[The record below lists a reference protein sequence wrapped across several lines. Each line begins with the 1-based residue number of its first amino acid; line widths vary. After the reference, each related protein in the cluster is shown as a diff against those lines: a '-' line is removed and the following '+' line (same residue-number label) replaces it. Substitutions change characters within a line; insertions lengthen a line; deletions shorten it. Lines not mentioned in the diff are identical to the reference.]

1 MRVLEL
7 GWEFPPRISGG
18 LGTACE
24 GIVRGLRANG
34 VDVLLVLPRLVG
46 GEDAAG
52 ATFVSADELE
62 RALEGRRLRATPALA
77 DAEGEGSGALDVV
90 AVPAALRPY
99 QSAADYARERRP
111 EDTSSRPRASDPS
124 AAGPGA
130 PLTQARAAEPSARPP
145 LQGGYGANLAAEV
158 RRYARV
164 VADLASTERFDVIH
178 AHDWM
183 TFPAGIAAREA
194 SGKPLVVH
202 VHASEWDRCGGLG
215 DPAVRTI
222 EAEGLAAA
230 DLIVCVSHYMR
241 KVLERHYSIDPARL
255 RVVHNAVRRRV
266 PAESTNGAVAP
277 GLTARAPEPPTV
289 LFLGRLTRQKGPAF
303 FLEAAHLVHAARPDV
318 RFLVAGD
325 GDLKSRLVESSAVN
339 GLARNVFF
347 TGFLAPEDVER
358 AYAAADVYVMPSVSE
373 PFGIAP
379 LEALS
384 LDVPVIVSRQS
395 GVAETLPSA
404 PKVDYWDVRDLA
416 GKVLLLLDKP
426 ELRRALVESGQRDIE
441 RLRWETNGARLVEV
455 FGEAMRGARRSSTG
469 KTYEAGR

>member
-24 GIVRGLRANG
+24 GIVRGLRAHG
-34 VDVLLVLPRLVG
+34 VDVTLVLPRLA
-46 GEDAAG
+46 GEEPHSGAQLVSAEALEREQRAKPAPGQLDVLPVASSLRPYLAPAEYSAPRARGAG
-52 ATFVSADELE
+52 ATPE
-62 RALEGRRLRATPALA
+62 PA
-77 DAEGEGSGALDVV
+77 
-90 AVPAALRPY
+90 PFR
-99 QSAADYARERRP
+99 
-111 EDTSSRPRASDPS
+111 
-124 AAGPGA
+124 
-130 PLTQARAAEPSARPP
+130 
-145 LQGGYGANLAAEV
+145 GGYGPTLVDEV
-158 RRYARV
+158 TRYARV
-164 VADLASTERFDVIH
+164 VGQLAAGTRFDIVH

-194 SGKPLVVH
+194 SGRPLVVH
-202 VHASEWDRCGGLG
+202 VHALEWDRAGADG
-215 DPAVRTI
+215 DPGVREV
-222 EAEGLAAA
+222 EAAGLAAA
-230 DLIVCVSHYMR
+230 DRVVCVSHFTKR
-241 KVLERHYSIDPARL
+241 VLERHYEVDPARV
-255 RVVHNAVRRRV
+255 RVVHNAVRRRPRAAS
-266 PAESTNGAVAP
+266 PAAP
-277 GLTARAPEPPTV
+277 SHDGFDADGPPTV

-303 FLEAAHLVHAARPDV
+303 FLEAAGLVHAARPDV

-325 GDLKSRLVESSAVN
+325 GDLKPTLVEASAAT

-358 AYAAADVYVMPSVSE
+358 AYAAADLYVMPSVSE

-384 LDVPVIVSRQS
+384 FDVPVIVSRQS

-416 GKVLLLLDKP
+416 GKVLALLERP
-426 ELRRALVESGQRDIE
+426 ALRRALVESGRRDLE

-455 FGEAMRGARRSSTG
+455 FREALRDARRGARGLRRG
-469 KTYEAGR
+469 EEAAP

>member
-1 MRVLEL
+1 VRVLEL

-46 GEDAAG
+46 GEEAAG
-52 ATFVSADELE
+52 ATLLAADELE
-62 RALEGRRLRATPALA
+62 RALEGRRPRATHATDGGA
-77 DAEGEGSGALDVV
+77 AAGALDVV
-90 AVPAALRPY
+90 TLPSALRPY
-99 QSAADYARERRP
+99 QSAGDYTR
-111 EDTSSRPRASDPS
+111 TRAKDELH
-124 AAGPGA
+124 AGA
-130 PLTQARAAEPSARPP
+130 PRPADGPCPPSRAALSPM
-145 LQGGYGANLAAEV
+145 QGGYGPNLAAEV
-158 RRYARV
+158 ERYARV
-164 VADLASTERFDVIH
+164 VADLAQHERFDVIH

-183 TFPAGIAAREA
+183 TFPAGLAAREA

-202 VHASEWDRCGGLG
+202 VHSSEWDRCGNAG
-215 DPAVRTI
+215 DPAVRAI
-222 EAEGLAAA
+222 EAAGLASA
-230 DLIVCVSHYMR
+230 DLVVCVSHFTR
-241 KVLERHYSIDPARL
+241 KVLERHYSVDPERV

-266 PAESTNGAVAP
+266 PVAGSPTHGASEVKGAT
-277 GLTARAPEPPTV
+277 GEPPTV

-325 GDLKSRLVESSAVN
+325 GDLKSSLVESSALN

-358 AYAAADVYVMPSVSE
+358 AYAAADLYVMPSVSE

-404 PKVDYWDVRDLA
+404 PKIDYWDVRDLA

-426 ELRRALVESGQRDIE
+426 DLRRALVESGRRDIE
-441 RLRWETNGARLVEV
+441 RLRWETNGARLVLA
-455 FGEAMRGARRSSTG
+455 FGEVLRGAQRG
-469 KTYEAGR
+469 AAGRSREAQR

>member
-46 GEDAAG
+46 GEEAAG
-52 ATFVSADELE
+52 AEFRSADELE
-62 RALEGRRLRATPALA
+62 RALAGRRLRATPTLA
-77 DAEGEGSGALDVV
+77 ETATSGALDVV

-99 QSAADYARERRP
+99 LSAADYARER
-111 EDTSSRPRASDPS
+111 EQVDPS
-124 AAGPGA
+124 TRARANDPRPAAAPTRA
-130 PLTQARAAEPSARPP
+130 PLVAAPP
-145 LQGGYGANLAAEV
+145 LQGGYGPNLAAEV
-158 RRYARV
+158 ERYARV
-164 VADLASTERFDVIH
+164 VADLAQRELFDVIH

-183 TFPAGIAAREA
+183 TFPAGLAAREV

-202 VHASEWDRCGGLG
+202 VHASEWDRCGIHG
-215 DPAVRTI
+215 DPAVRAI
-222 EAEGLAAA
+222 EAAAFASA
-230 DLIVCVSHYMR
+230 DLVVCVSHFTR
-241 KVLERHYSIDPARL
+241 RVLERHYSVDPERV

-266 PAESTNGAVAP
+266 PAAGAPTDGAP
-277 GLTARAPEPPTV
+277 TVTADARQPPTV

-303 FLEAAHLVHAARPDV
+303 FLEAANLVHAARPDV

-325 GDLKSRLVESSAVN
+325 GELKSSLVESSALN

-358 AYAAADVYVMPSVSE
+358 AYAAADLYVMPSVSE

-404 PKVDYWDVRDLA
+404 PKIDYWDVRDLA
-416 GKVLLLLDKP
+416 GKVLMLLDKP
-426 ELRRALVESGQRDIE
+426 DLCRALVESGQRDIE

-455 FGEAMRGARRSSTG
+455 FGEARRRAQRTPP
-469 KTYEAGR
+469 GRLREQHR